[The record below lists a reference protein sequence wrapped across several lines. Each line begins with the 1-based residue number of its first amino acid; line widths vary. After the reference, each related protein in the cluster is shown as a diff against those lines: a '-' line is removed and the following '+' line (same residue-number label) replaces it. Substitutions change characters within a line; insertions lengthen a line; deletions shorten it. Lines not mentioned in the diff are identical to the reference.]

1 MQAASQGAS
10 NSYGYYDLDC
20 TANGRHLLRLAVA
33 SGTVLERE
41 PRILISIV
49 KRVGLFAGIPTF
61 CGSGSGTGCPFIRR
75 RELFNRTR
83 DLL

>member
-10 NSYGYYDLDC
+10 NSYGCYDADC

-33 SGTVLERE
+33 SGPILERE

-49 KRVGLFAGIPTF
+49 KRVGLFAGIPPF
-61 CGSGSGTGCPFIRR
+61 GGSSSGTGCAFIRR
-75 RELFNRTR
+75 RELFNRTC